1 MHVALIPP
9 TAELK
14 RFCKDRPFHLLLSHL
29 LGIPEYRDFYLGLKL
44 DRALLGY
51 TTFYSL
57 DNSAHEHGSG
67 DQIENLLKWALEI
80 DADEIVIPDQLF
92 NSTVTI
98 NQAKLAHRDML
109 LSHHGI
115 QNLEP
120 LQRMYVPQGTTFEQ
134 YRYCAQ
140 RLVEEAMEFEYQ
152 LSVQV
157 REMTARPCFTLGV
170 SKDYEDFPGG
180 LPRVLED
187 VILPLKQDSGCEI
200 HLLGWGRN
208 LTALST
214 IARHCGSMIRSTDSA
229 KPLVFA
235 MQNIDLSSTRAPK
248 YPRRPSNYFDSTLGL
263 SQRQLSIAMTNIRV
277 FEQAAHGADVS
288 HLEGPWDRQLP
299 EPLWLS
305 KKQLADQ
312 EQGKKRT
319 F

>member
-9 TAELK
+9 TAELN
-14 RFCKDRPFHLLLSHL
+14 RFCKGRPFHLLLSHL
-29 LGIPEYRDFYLGLKL
+29 LSDPRYREFYEALKI

-67 DQIENLLKWALEI
+67 DRVQNLVDWALRI

-92 NSTVTI
+92 NSIVTVH
-98 NQAKLAHRDML
+98 QAKQAHQDL
-109 LSHHGI
+109 LTSSHGVEEI
-115 QNLEP
+115 AQ
-120 LQRMYVPQGTTFEQ
+120 LQRMYVPQGTTIDQ

-140 RLVEEAMEFEYQ
+140 RLVEEAMEFEYR
-152 LSVQV
+152 LSIQV
-157 REMTARPCFTLGV
+157 REMPGRPPFTLGV

-180 LPRVLED
+180 LARVLED

-208 LTALST
+208 LTALSK

-229 KPLVFA
+229 KPFVFA
-235 MQNIDLSSTRAPK
+235 QANIDLTSVRSPK
-248 YPRRPSNYFDSTLGL
+248 YPRRPKNYFDSGLGL
-263 SQRQLSIAMTNIRV
+263 SQRQVGIALANIRV
-277 FEQAAHGADVS
+277 FEQAAHGGDVS
-288 HLEGPWDRQLP
+288 NLKGEWDRQLP
-299 EPLWLS
+299 NPLWLS
-305 KKQLADQ
+305 SAQVAEQDQ
-312 EQGKKRT
+312 GQKRT